1 MPRGKKPV
9 KNKERAMELLKIKIN
24 SALEDEKIVKNNLKE
39 KAKLVLETVVKR
51 LEHII
56 THKIVLQT
64 IV

>member
-1 MPRGKKPV
+1 
-9 KNKERAMELLKIKIN
+9 MELLKIKIN